1 MVQSRTKSLDFFCF
15 MSHLLITPM
24 TRDSTSGK
32 TSSMFL
38 ISCRSRSMTSMTAL
52 YSSATIPLA
61 RQSNVHYDT
70 SRIVQVLLNERFGG
84 SMFSMTLVSYLDVRS
99 AGEILERTETSN
111 KTRNIDDGK
120 ISFIGPRSSNA
131 QGR

>member
-1 MVQSRTKSLDFFCF
+1 
-15 MSHLLITPM
+15 
-24 TRDSTSGK
+24 
-32 TSSMFL
+32 
-38 ISCRSRSMTSMTAL
+38 
-52 YSSATIPLA
+52 
-61 RQSNVHYDT
+61 
-70 SRIVQVLLNERFGG
+70 
-84 SMFSMTLVSYLDVRS
+84 MFSMTLVSYLDVRS